1 MKNWKEL
8 YNNLPNEELDKI
20 AILRVMECTNGII
33 QYAFRDGEDYALS
46 IDDTRRAMKFSM
58 SCMKRMQIPLKEET
72 ITFAPETEELM
83 RQARDYYVRGYKQ
96 GDDEA
101 LREFNSISEAS
112 AKACGVERLVAAKKL
127 LEENVDDIPPNTLQW
142 GLGYLMQFFR

>member
-1 MKNWKEL
+1 MKNWKQI
-8 YNNLPNEELDKI
+8 YSSLPDEELDKI

-58 SCMKRMQIPLKEET
+58 SCMKRMQIPMKEET

-83 RQARDYYVRGYKQ
+83 RQARDCYVRGYKQ
-96 GDDEA
+96 GDAEA
-101 LREFNSISEAS
+101 LREFNEISKAT
-112 AKACGVERLVAAKKL
+112 AQACGVDRLIAAKKI
-127 LEENVDDIPPNTLQW
+127 LEENVDDIPPDTLQW

>member
-83 RQARDYYVRGYKQ
+83 REARDFYVRGFKQ
-96 GDDEA
+96 GD
-101 LREFNSISEAS
+101 SEAMVEFYAISKAS
-112 AKACGVERLVAAKKL
+112 ARACGLERLTEARYI
-127 LEENVDDIPPNTLQW
+127 LERNVDAIPSYTLDW
-142 GLGYLMQFFR
+142 GLDYLKQFL

>member
-72 ITFAPETEELM
+72 ITFAPQTEELM

-101 LREFNSISEAS
+101 LHEFNAISKAS
-112 AKACGVERLVAAKKL
+112 AQACGVERLVAAKKL

>member
-1 MKNWKEL
+1 MKNWKEI
-8 YNNLPNEELDKI
+8 YSSLPDEELDKI

-58 SCMKRMQIPLKEET
+58 SCMKRMQIPMKEET

-83 RQARDYYVRGYKQ
+83 RQARDCYVRGYKK
-96 GDDEA
+96 GDAEA
-101 LREFNSISEAS
+101 LGEFNEISKAT
-112 AKACGVERLVAAKKL
+112 AQACGVDRLIAAKKI
-127 LEENVDDIPPNTLQW
+127 LEENVDDIPPNTLEW

>member
-8 YNNLPNEELDKI
+8 YGNLPKEELDKI

-96 GDDEA
+96 GDTEA
-101 LREFNSISEAS
+101 LQEFNEISRAS
-112 AKACGVERLVAAKKL
+112 AQACGVERLVTAKKL
-127 LEENVDDIPPNTLQW
+127 LEENVDDIPSNTLQW

>member
-1 MKNWKEL
+1 MKNWKEI
-8 YNNLPNEELDKI
+8 YSSLPDEELDKI

-58 SCMKRMQIPLKEET
+58 TCMKRMQIPMKEET

-83 RQARDYYVRGYKQ
+83 RQARDCYVRGYKQ
-96 GDDEA
+96 GDTEA
-101 LREFNSISEAS
+101 LKEFNEISKAT
-112 AKACGVERLVAAKKL
+112 AQACGIDRLIAAKKI
-127 LEENVDDIPPNTLQW
+127 LEENVDDIPPDTLQW

>member
-1 MKNWKEL
+1 MKNWKQI
-8 YNNLPNEELDKI
+8 YSSLPDEELDKI

-58 SCMKRMQIPLKEET
+58 SCMKRMQIPMKEET

-83 RQARDYYVRGYKQ
+83 RQARDCYVKGYKQ
-96 GDDEA
+96 GDAEA
-101 LREFNSISEAS
+101 LREFNEISKAT
-112 AKACGVERLVAAKKL
+112 AQACGVDRLIAAKKL
-127 LEENVDDIPPNTLQW
+127 LEENVDDIPPDTLQW

>member
-8 YNNLPNEELDKI
+8 YDNLHNEELDKI

-58 SCMKRMQIPLKEET
+58 SCMKRMQIPLKGET
-72 ITFAPETEELM
+72 ITFAPETEELI

-101 LREFNSISEAS
+101 PQEFNAIS
-112 AKACGVERLVAAKKL
+112 KA
-127 LEENVDDIPPNTLQW
+127 
-142 GLGYLMQFFR
+142 